1 LTSRYFLR
9 IEKTHQRSSERQT
22 ITRPSFSPP
31 NTDNQEQ
38 YIAEKICQ
46 ISKDG
51 QHQQW
56 PRFRLLVFRSQ
67 GCGHEPSTT
76 RSRHDKRTAID
87 RGISSHC
94 VYFLPLSNNKQKV
107 NEHCFEKC
115 VPKPGSS
122 LSSGETTCFTQCM
135 EKYMAAWNTVSR
147 QYINRIQQEQG
158 RSSGGGG
165 LF

>member
-1 LTSRYFLR
+1 MDNISNGLGFGASSSDPKAAVMNQIRQEAAMTNARQL
-9 IEKTHQRSSERQT
+9 IE
-22 ITRPSFSPP
+22 
-31 NTDNQEQ
+31 
-38 YIAEKICQ
+38 
-46 ISKDG
+46 
-51 QHQQW
+51 
-56 PRFRLLVFRSQ
+56 
-67 GCGHEPSTT
+67 
-76 RSRHDKRTAID
+76 
-87 RGISSHC
+87 
-94 VYFLPLSNNKQKV
+94 KV

-158 RSSGGGG
+158 RSAGGGG